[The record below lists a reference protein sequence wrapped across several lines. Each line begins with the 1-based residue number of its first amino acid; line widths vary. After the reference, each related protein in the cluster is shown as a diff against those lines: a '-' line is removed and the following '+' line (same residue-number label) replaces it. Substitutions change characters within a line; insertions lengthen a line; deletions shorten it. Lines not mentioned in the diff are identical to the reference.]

1 MQHFYA
7 SSDIGGTFTDT
18 TVLDGDGVLT
28 RYKSSTVP
36 SDPVK
41 GVLATF
47 ELAAEA
53 RQMGLGDFLGKTRLF
68 SHGTTIATNS
78 VLTRNGA
85 RVGAIHTQGFGD
97 TLFIMK
103 AYKSTGLD
111 EAARKNFRKLTKPTP
126 FLDRTMVRE
135 VPERVDYKGDAI
147 LALDE
152 VAARLAVKSLI
163 AAGAEA
169 IAVSLL
175 WSFKFPKHEQRI
187 KEIILEEAP
196 DMFVTLSSDILPRLG
211 EYARSQTAVLNAFLG
226 PKVKKAMTS
235 LDTSMRGSGLPREPL
250 LMRSNGGV
258 MAAGKAADE
267 AVGILLSGPV
277 GGVVGAQLVGQMV
290 GSGNVISTDMGGTSF
305 DVGLIVDGRPLIQ
318 RETFMERQPLAV
330 PSVTVDTIG
339 AGGGSIAFVENG
351 RLRVGPESAGAVP
364 GPVCYGA
371 GGTDPTVTDAD
382 VVLGVVNPDNFL
394 GGRMKLK
401 ADLARKA
408 IEEKIAK
415 PLGISVEEAASG
427 IKRIVDSHMADL
439 VRQATVHRGY
449 DPRDFVLVAFGGA
462 GPTHAYSYGADLG
475 VKCVIVPRT
484 ASVLSAHGILISDLV
499 VTRETSQ
506 SLISPPGS
514 DKFSTFI
521 KAGDINSIFEQL
533 QSDAMGELEAQGI
546 LIESVRFERYVDM
559 RFRPQI
565 FDLSVD
571 LSTFPLADPDV
582 DALVEHF
589 IESYEARFGS
599 GSSFRTAGIDMSAF
613 RLVAVSK
620 LNRVEQSGEVAEA
633 DSSMTPTGS
642 RRLYEAGTWY
652 DAAIYDERAV
662 KAGGEISGPAIVELD
677 DTTMVIGP
685 AQKASVDRFLNI
697 IIKTN

>member
-1 MQHFYA
+1 MLQFYA

-18 TVLDGDGVLT
+18 TVLDGAGTLT

-47 ELAAEA
+47 ELAAAE
-53 RQMGLGDFLGKTRLF
+53 RGMSLEEFLGKMRLF

-85 RVGAIHTQGFGD
+85 KVGVIHTQGFGD

-111 EAARKNFRKLTKPTP
+111 EAARKNFRKLIKPKP
-126 FLDRTMVRE
+126 FLDRNMIRE

-147 LALDE
+147 LKLDE
-152 VAARLAVKSLI
+152 VAARAAVRSLLD
-163 AAGAEA
+163 AGAEA

-175 WSFKFPKHEQRI
+175 WSFKFPDHERRI

-196 DMFVTLSSDILPRLG
+196 ETFVTLSSDILPRLG

-235 LDTSMRGSGLPREPL
+235 LDAAMRQAGLPHEPL

-371 GGTDPTVTDAD
+371 GGTEPTVTDAD

-394 GGRMKLK
+394 GGRMKLR
-401 ADLARKA
+401 ADLARAA

-462 GPTHAYSYGADLG
+462 GPTHSYSYGADLG
-475 VKCVIVPRT
+475 VKSVIVPRT

-499 VTRETSQ
+499 VTKETSQ
-506 SLISPPGS
+506 SIISPPGS
-514 DKFSTFI
+514 EEFSKFM
-521 KAGDINSIFEQL
+521 KAEDINAIFQRL
-533 QSDAMGELEAQGI
+533 QDEAMVELSAQGVPV
-546 LIESVRFERYVDM
+546 ETVKFERYVDM

-571 LSTFPLADPDV
+571 LQTFPLTAPDV
-582 DALVEHF
+582 DALVDHF
-589 IESYEARFGS
+589 IDSYEARFGT
-599 GSSFRTAGIDMSAF
+599 GSSFRSAGIDMSAF

-620 LNRVEQSGEVAEA
+620 LDRIEQSGEVAVGDA
-633 DSSMTPTGS
+633 IMVPTGV
-642 RRLYEAGTWY
+642 RPLYEAGEWH

-662 KAGGEISGPAIVELD
+662 KAGALIPGPAIVELD
-677 DTTMVIGP
+677 DTTMVVGP
-685 AQKASVDRFLNI
+685 NQQATVDRFLNI
-697 IIKTN
+697 IIKTS

>member
-1 MQHFYA
+1 MVQFFA

-18 TVLDGDGVLT
+18 TVLDGDGILS

-36 SDPVK
+36 NDPVK

-47 ELAAEA
+47 ELAAAE
-53 RQMGLGDFLGKTRLF
+53 RDMTLQEFLSAMRLF
-68 SHGTTIATNS
+68 AHGTTIATNS

-85 RVGAIHTQGFGD
+85 KVGVIHTKGFGD

-135 VPERVDYKGDAI
+135 VPERVDYKGDVV
-147 LALDE
+147 LKLDE
-152 VAARLAVKSLI
+152 DAARDAVRSLI

-169 IAVSLL
+169 LAVSLL
-175 WSFKFPKHEQRI
+175 WSFKFPDHEQRL
-187 KEIILEEAP
+187 KQIIQEEAP

-226 PKVKKAMTS
+226 PKVKQAMTS
-235 LDTSMRGSGLPREPL
+235 LDAAMRATGLPREPL

-267 AVGILLSGPV
+267 AVSILLSGPV
-277 GGVVGAQLVGQMV
+277 GGVVGAHLVGRMV

-339 AGGGSIAFVENG
+339 AGGGSLAFVENG

-371 GGTDPTVTDAD
+371 GGTRPTVTDAD

-394 GGRMKLK
+394 GGRMRLR
-401 ADLARKA
+401 ADLAHAA
-408 IEEKIAK
+408 IEEMIAK

-462 GPTHAYSYGADLG
+462 GPTHAYSYGTDLG
-475 VKCVIVPRT
+475 VKSVIVPRT
-484 ASVLSAHGILISDLV
+484 ASLLSAHGILISDLV
-499 VTRETSQ
+499 VTKETSQ
-506 SLISPPGS
+506 SIISPPGS
-514 DKFSTFI
+514 DEFSKFM
-521 KAGDINSIFEQL
+521 KAEDINAIFAGLE
-533 QSDAMGELEAQGI
+533 AEARVELEAQGVPV
-546 LIESVRFERYVDM
+546 EAVRYERYVDM

-571 LSTFPLADPDV
+571 MQTFPLTPPDV
-582 DALVEHF
+582 DTLVEHF
-589 IESYEARFGS
+589 IVSYEARFGT

-613 RLVAVSK
+613 RLVATAK
-620 LNRVEQSGEVAEA
+620 LERVEQSGEVE
-633 DSSMTPTGS
+633 SSDGIMTPTGS
-642 RRLYEAGTWY
+642 RRLYEAGAWH
-652 DAAIYDERAV
+652 DAAIFDEGAV
-662 KAGGEISGPAIVELD
+662 KAGGTITGPAIVELN
-677 DTTMVIGP
+677 DTTIVVGP
-685 AQKASVDRFLNI
+685 GQKALVDRFLNI

>member
-1 MQHFYA
+1 MDSFFT

-18 TVLDGDGVLT
+18 TVLDSGGKLT

-36 SDPVK
+36 ADPVK

-47 ELAAEA
+47 DLAAEE
-53 RQMGLGDFLGKTRLF
+53 RGLSLREFLGKIRLF

-78 VLTRNGA
+78 VLTRQGA
-85 RVGAIHTQGFGD
+85 KVGVIHTKGFGD
-97 TLFIMK
+97 TLFIMR
-103 AYKSTGLD
+103 AYKSTGLE
-111 EAARKNFRKLTKPTP
+111 EAQKKNFRKLVKPVP
-126 FLDRTMVRE
+126 FVARTMVRE
-135 VPERVDYKGDAI
+135 VPERVDYNGRPI
-147 LALDE
+147 LPLDE
-152 VAARLAVKSLI
+152 EAARGAVRELI

-175 WSFKFPKHEQRI
+175 WSFKHPQHERRI
-187 KEIILEEAP
+187 REIVEEEAP
-196 DMFVTLSSDILPRLG
+196 GTFVTLSSDILPRLG

-226 PKVKKAMTS
+226 PKVKTAMMS
-235 LDTSMRGSGLPREPL
+235 LDVSMRQSGLPREPL
-250 LMRSNGGV
+250 LMRSSGGV
-258 MAAGKAADE
+258 MIANKAAEE

-277 GGVVGAQLVGQMV
+277 GGVVGAQLVGEMV
-290 GSGNVISTDMGGTSF
+290 GSRNVISADMGGTSF

-339 AGGGSIAFVENG
+339 AGGGSIAVVERG
-351 RLRVGPESAGAVP
+351 RLRVGPESAGADP

-371 GGTDPTVTDAD
+371 GGTEPTVTDAD

-401 ADLARKA
+401 ADLARMA

-427 IKRIVDSHMADL
+427 IKRIIDSRMADL
-439 VRQATVHRGY
+439 LRQSTVHRGY

-462 GPTHAYSYGADLG
+462 GPMHSYSFGRDLG
-475 VKCVIVPRT
+475 VKSIIVPRT
-484 ASVLSAHGILISDLV
+484 ASVLSAHGILLSDLV
-499 VTRETSQ
+499 VTKEIATSI
-506 SLISPPGS
+506 ISPPGS
-514 DKFSTFI
+514 DEFSKYM
-521 KAGDINSIFEQL
+521 KADDINRIFAEL
-533 QSDAMGELEAQGI
+533 QDRAIAELSSQNVPVEGV
-546 LIESVRFERYVDM
+546 SFERYVDM

-571 LSTFPLADPDV
+571 LQTYPLRDKDV
-582 DALVEHF
+582 DSLVEHF

-613 RLVAVSK
+613 RLVATSK
-620 LNRVEQSGEVAEA
+620 FNRTEIAKTVAENNEQMRP
-633 DSSMTPTGS
+633 SGT
-642 RRLYEAGTWY
+642 RQLYEEGKWH
-652 DAAIYDERAV
+652 AASIYDERAV
-662 KAGGEISGPAIVELD
+662 KAGGTIVGPAIVELD
-677 DTTMVIGP
+677 DTTIVVGP
-685 AQKASVDRFLNI
+685 SQQAKVDQFLNI

>member
-1 MQHFYA
+1 MTQFFA

-18 TVLDGDGVLT
+18 TVLDGDGRLT

-36 SDPVK
+36 SDPVR

-47 ELAAEA
+47 ELAAAE
-53 RQMGLGDFLGKTRLF
+53 RNMSVSDFLGAMRLF

-85 RVGAIHTQGFGD
+85 KVGVIHTQGFGD
-97 TLFIMK
+97 TLFIMR

-111 EAARKNFRKLTKPTP
+111 EAARKNFRKLTKPLP

-135 VPERVDYKGDAI
+135 VPERVDYKGEAI
-147 LALDE
+147 LKLDE
-152 VAARLAVKSLI
+152 QAAREAVRSLI
-163 AAGAEA
+163 DAGAEA

-175 WSFKFPKHEQRI
+175 WSFKFPDHERRI
-187 KEIILEEAP
+187 KEIVQEESP
-196 DMFVTLSSDILPRLG
+196 GMFVTLSSDILPRLG

-226 PKVKKAMTS
+226 PKVKNAMTS
-235 LDTSMRGSGLPREPL
+235 LDQSLRGSGLPREPL

-277 GGVVGAQLVGQMV
+277 GGVVGAQLVGKMV
-290 GSGNVISTDMGGTSF
+290 ESGNVISTDMGGTSF

-339 AGGGSIAFVENG
+339 AGGGSLAFVENG

-371 GGTDPTVTDAD
+371 GGTRPTVTDAD

-394 GGRMKLK
+394 GGRMKLR
-401 ADLARKA
+401 ADLARAA
-408 IEEKIAK
+408 IEEMIAK

-475 VKCVIVPRT
+475 VKSVIVPRT

-499 VTRETSQ
+499 VTKETSQ
-506 SLISPPGS
+506 SIISPPGS
-514 DKFSTFI
+514 DEFSKFM
-521 KAGDINSIFEQL
+521 KAEDINAIFADLEKE
-533 QSDAMGELEAQGI
+533 AREELDAQGV
-546 LIESVRFERYVDM
+546 SVDAVKFERYIDM

-571 LSTFPLADPDV
+571 LQTFPLTAPAV
-582 DALVEHF
+582 DALVDHF
-589 IESYEARFGS
+589 IDSYEARFGT

-613 RLVAVSK
+613 RLVATAK
-620 LNRVEQSGEVAEA
+620 LERVEQSGEVTSG
-633 DSSMTPTGS
+633 DSLMKPTGT
-642 RRLYEAGTWY
+642 RRLYEAGEWH
-652 DAAIYDERAV
+652 DAAIFDERAI
-662 KAGGEISGPAIVELD
+662 KAGGLIVGPAIVELD

-685 AQKASVDRFLNI
+685 SQEAVVDRFMNI
-697 IIKTN
+697 IIKTS

>member
-1 MQHFYA
+1 MVQFFA

-18 TVLDGDGVLT
+18 TVLDGDGLLT

-36 SDPVK
+36 SDPVR

-47 ELAAEA
+47 ELAAADRNMSLET
-53 RQMGLGDFLGKTRLF
+53 FLGAMRLF

-85 RVGAIHTQGFGD
+85 KVGIIHTKGFGD

-103 AYKSTGLD
+103 AYKPPGLD
-111 EAARKNFRKLTKPTP
+111 EAPRKNFRKLTKPQP

-135 VPERVDYKGDAI
+135 VPERVDYKGEAI
-147 LALDE
+147 LKLDE
-152 VAARLAVKSLI
+152 DAAREAVRSLI
-163 AAGAEA
+163 DAGAEA
-169 IAVSLL
+169 MAVSLL
-175 WSFKFPKHEQRI
+175 WSFKFPDHERRI
-187 KEIILEEAP
+187 KEIIQEEAP
-196 DMFVTLSSDILPRLG
+196 GMFVTLSSDILPRLG
-211 EYARSQTAVLNAFLG
+211 EYSRSQTAILNAFLG

-235 LDTSMRGSGLPREPL
+235 LDQSMRGSGLPREPL

-277 GGVVGAQLVGQMV
+277 GGVVGAQLVGKMV

-339 AGGGSIAFVENG
+339 AGGGSLAFVENG
-351 RLRVGPESAGAVP
+351 RLRVGPDSAGAVP

-371 GGTDPTVTDAD
+371 GGTRPTVTDAD

-394 GGRMKLK
+394 GGRMKLR
-401 ADLARKA
+401 ADLARAA
-408 IEEKIAK
+408 IDEMIAK

-449 DPRDFVLVAFGGA
+449 APRDFVLVAFGGA

-475 VKCVIVPRT
+475 VKSVIVPRT

-499 VTRETSQ
+499 VTKETSQ
-506 SLISPPGS
+506 SIISPPGS
-514 DKFSTFI
+514 DEFSKFM
-521 KAGDINSIFEQL
+521 KAEDINAIFAKLEL
-533 QSDAMGELEAQGI
+533 DAREELDAQG
-546 LIESVRFERYVDM
+546 VPVDAVKFERYVDM

-571 LSTFPLADPDV
+571 LQTFPLTPPAV
-582 DALVEHF
+582 DALVDHF
-589 IESYEARFGS
+589 IDSYEARFGT

-613 RLVAVSK
+613 RLVATAK
-620 LNRVEQSGEVAEA
+620 LERVEQSGEVDAG
-633 DSSMTPTGS
+633 DGVMKPTGS
-642 RRLYEAGTWY
+642 RKLYEAGAWH
-652 DAAIYDERAV
+652 DAAIYDERAI
-662 KAGGEISGPAIVELD
+662 KAGGVIVGPAIVELD
-677 DTTMVIGP
+677 DTTMVVGP
-685 AQKASVDRFLNI
+685 DQEATVDRFLNI